1 MWRMIQDDYS
11 DTDGGTNLP
20 ALYVLYSLAV
30 VQGVVY
36 GYRTIYDVAA
46 RTGLVEDVADH
57 YSVETDLVLEYL
69 DETVA
74 GCMKDPS
81 FGRRRNLVTYGVDFF
96 FKEQEGQAGPTGIY
110 LNKVKKTTVQEYKT
124 W

>member
-1 MWRMIQDDYS
+1 M
-11 DTDGGTNLP
+11 
-20 ALYVLYSLAV
+20 

-74 GCMKDPS
+74 GCLKDPS
-81 FGRRRNLVTYGVDFF
+81 FGRQQSTYGVDFF
-96 FKEQEGQAGPTGIY
+96 LKEQEGQASPTGIY
-110 LNKVKKTTVQEYKT
+110 LNKVKKQQSKSTKHGEVAGKKHSKELRKGR
-124 W
+124 